1 MHSRS
6 TLMIISS
13 WCHSRRSLLTAE
25 VERRGACLGTTDNQ
39 ETRRVQDMYK
49 NDVDLELLY
58 LLYKLNVQLT
68 ESTRAQKH
76 EEYKDNK

>member
-1 MHSRS
+1 
-6 TLMIISS
+6 
-13 WCHSRRSLLTAE
+13 
-25 VERRGACLGTTDNQ
+25 
-39 ETRRVQDMYK
+39 MYK